1 MADSHQ
7 TLFKSCVLLIVVDKQ
22 KYHLVEKITGQKILS
37 SKYLKSELN
46 ITFSKILEQC

>member
-7 TLFKSCVLLIVVDKQ
+7 TLFKSCVLLIIVDKQ